1 MSDIITKQQQ
11 VKVDIISRQTDNIEK
26 QEIITLLKNND
37 WDTIKTLKNIYNI
50 ENFNLKTKTK
60 PQTTDQMMFAAF
72 RNILQDKEN

>member
-37 WDTIKTLKNIYNI
+37 WDTIKTLKIIYNI
-50 ENFNLKTKTK
+50 ENSKTK
-60 PQTTDQMMFAAF
+60 PKTTDQKMFAAF
-72 RNILQDKEN
+72 RNILQDN

>member
-37 WDTIKTLKNIYNI
+37 WDTIKTLKIIYNI
-50 ENFNLKTKTK
+50 ENSNIKTKTK
-60 PQTTDQMMFAAF
+60 PKTTDQKMFAAF
-72 RNILQDKEN
+72 RNILRDN